1 MAEIQPLLIHTITWT
16 SNAHMCSCRHMNHRS
31 SEAQTHVTDDF
42 LRYLWIGLVWSSCFL
57 NQNVSICIKIIIWM
71 CKKQIMMLQKGI
83 LILIC
88 VTNTLSRCLFFLVL
102 GVSRYKQSCWC
113 MRTDDSHRRCSDE
126 LSACTYQRLRI
137 NWPTAL
143 WRSRAQSDPIYTL
156 HPSEPCTE
164 IFMTTW
170 GTPEKEGEQHR
181 HIRPSVVSGG
191 PAS

>member
-102 GVSRYKQSCWC
+102 GVSRYKQSRWC
-113 MRTDDSHRRCSDE
+113 MRTDDSHRCWWIICVYVPKTESIDLQRCE
-126 LSACTYQRLRI
+126 EAEPNQTPFILSIRRS
-137 NWPTAL
+137 TAL
-143 WRSRAQSDPIYTL
+143 KFSWLHEELPKRRVSSIAISD
-156 HPSEPCTE
+156 HQ
-164 IFMTTW
+164 W
-170 GTPEKEGEQHR
+170 
-181 HIRPSVVSGG
+181 
-191 PAS
+191 